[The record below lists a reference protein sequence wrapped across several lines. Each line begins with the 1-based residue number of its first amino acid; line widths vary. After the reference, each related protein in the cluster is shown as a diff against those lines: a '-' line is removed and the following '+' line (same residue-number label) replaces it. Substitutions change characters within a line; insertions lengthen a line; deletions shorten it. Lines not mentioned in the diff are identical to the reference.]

1 MRLKDLTQDQRTMLK
16 QDLLTRKTEAE
27 GVSYGELA
35 DADSL
40 ITDEELEAEFGGT
53 EFSPD
58 DFPF

>member
-1 MRLKDLTQDQRTMLK
+1 MRLKDLNRDQRLMLK
-16 QDLLTRKTEAE
+16 QDLLTRKTESE

-53 EFSPD
+53 EFTPD